1 MNERKKKKK
10 KKKRGRK
17 VVLVSSKKNYYLL
30 LFFCWGRAG
39 GGFGVR
45 HGVQNYIEHLK
56 QAFKVFE
63 PRTKLIFHS
72 SVAKIY

>member
-1 MNERKKKKK
+1 MKEKKKKK
-10 KKKRGRK
+10 EEKRKEGSASL
-17 VVLVSSKKNYYLL
+17 VVKKKNYYLL